1 MLLNQSEIRAG
12 WERALLPSPKYRI
25 VENTRP
31 DDAGEIQR
39 KPNKKTDTRVAR
51 SGAAPV
57 IRKSRERFAQPPD
70 LLR

>member
-39 KPNKKTDTRVAR
+39 KPNKKTDT
-51 SGAAPV
+51 P
-57 IRKSRERFAQPPD
+57 AQ
-70 LLR
+70 